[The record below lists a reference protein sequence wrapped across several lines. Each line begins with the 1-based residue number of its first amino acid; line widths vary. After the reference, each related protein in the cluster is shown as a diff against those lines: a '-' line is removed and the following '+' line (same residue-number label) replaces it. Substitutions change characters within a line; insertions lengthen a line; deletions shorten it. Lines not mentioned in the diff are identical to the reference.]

1 MFETINS
8 QVQQSQ
14 KAIRD
19 ALTDQIGRLTAMY
32 EEIGR
37 LETAGL
43 DLAAATIDGSSAWL
57 KQSVDATE
65 NLRASARQAVKETA
79 TLAAKPVAPFADSFG
94 AFKRFAEEHAARMAT
109 YGDEVAQLEHDGA
122 GRVTEAV
129 DEYARLLKDSLRS
142 SAQMAAEW
150 RKLAVEAAK
159 RAADSITPAA

>member
-8 QVQQSQ
+8 QMQQSQ
-14 KAIRD
+14 QTLTD
-19 ALTDQIGRLTAMY
+19 AFTDQIGRLTAMY

-37 LETAGL
+37 LEEAGL
-43 DLAAATIDGSSAWL
+43 SLATATIDGSSAWL
-57 KQSVDATE
+57 KQSVGATE

-79 TLAAKPVAPFADSFG
+79 ALAAKPVAPFAESFG

-129 DEYARLLKDSLRS
+129 DEYSRLLKDSLRS

-159 RAADSITPAA
+159 RTAETINPAA